1 MKKIIFLFL
10 IIVSTIIIYFT
21 TRDNKQYVVV
31 FGDYVC
37 QNEKL
42 NSSIINKIG
51 NNVEKY
57 VNNCQ
62 NDNEIVNLINKIE
75 NNEHINYQNEEYTM
89 NNLLIKADTI
99 IISIGMND
107 LLNYNQETNMYSHI
121 DEVMIDMDK
130 LLELVR
136 YYSKEKIYI
145 YNYFGLDNKYLKY
158 VNKRLDELTREYDI
172 EIINIDSIKNR
183 RKINKKDR
191 EIIINHTLKKIYKLK
206 N

>member
-1 MKKIIFLFL
+1 MKKIMFLLL
-10 IIVSTIIIYFT
+10 ITVSTIIIYFT

-37 QNEKL
+37 HNEQL
-42 NSSIINKIG
+42 NSSITNKIG

-158 VNKRLDELTREYDI
+158 VNKRLKELTKAYDI
-172 EIINIDSIKNR
+172 QTINIDSIKNK
-183 RKINKKDR
+183 RKLNTKDQ
-191 EIIINHTLKKIYKLK
+191 EIIINHTLNKIEI
-206 N
+206 